1 MKALEDTDTAPELTP
16 TGSVATVASVSR
28 ALRILRCFSP
38 GRTALGVSEIA
49 RMLQMHKSTTYRLLI
64 TLEREQFLYQVEPGR
79 FALSY
84 TVLEL
89 ATAVTNSGG
98 VREVVLEQLR
108 ELVAKTG
115 ETAHLAVLDAGE
127 VLYLEKVEGTWSLRM
142 PSAVGRKVPLNCTA
156 LGKVLLSGMAPE
168 ELNDVARSTRWV
180 PATEHTVTDPNKL
193 MSIAR
198 RVRQDGFAVDRE
210 EIELGLLC
218 IAAPIRDD
226 AGKICASISISG
238 PLSRVDPNLPSYVED
253 VKAAADAVSKRLGA
267 RASSL
272 RDVAFGQP

>member
-1 MKALEDTDTAPELTP
+1 MNSLEDTPNELTA
-16 TGSVATVASVSR
+16 TDNVATVASVSR

-38 GRTALGVSEIA
+38 GRTTLGVSEIA
-49 RMLQMHKSTTYRLLI
+49 RMLQMHKSTTYRLLV

-79 FALSY
+79 YALSY

-98 VREVVLEQLR
+98 VREIVLEQLGR
-108 ELVAKTG
+108 LVAQTG
-115 ETAHLAVLDAGE
+115 ETAHLAVLDDGE

-156 LGKVLLSGMAPE
+156 LGKVLLSGMEPE
-168 ELNDVARSTRWV
+168 ELDDVARSRRWSA
-180 PATEHTVTDPNKL
+180 ATEHTVTDPKKL

-198 RVRQDGFAVDRE
+198 RVRKDGFAIDRE

-226 AGKICASISISG
+226 VGQICAGLSISG
-238 PLSRVDPNLPSYVED
+238 PLSRVDPNLSAYVEH
-253 VKAAADAVSKRLGA
+253 VIAAADAVSKRLGA
-267 RASSL
+267 RARGL
-272 RDVAFGQP
+272 REVAFGHL